1 MPITRECFINL
12 SMDNQLYSILETL
25 STNTGYTPPSRECF
39 NSMTLDYQLFQ
50 IWSAWSYT

>member
-1 MPITRECFINL
+1 MSKTL
-12 SMDNQLYSILETL
+12 DNQLFDILETI

>member
-1 MPITRECFINL
+1 MPITRECFMSKTL
-12 SMDNQLYSILETL
+12 DNQLFDILETI